1 MGLGTKLMN
10 AYRYEVDVKPLADEL
25 GMGGG
30 GGWVA
35 IVPELPGCKSDGDTP
50 TDALSNAFDAI
61 ICWIEAAV
69 EMGRA
74 VPEPKVVQAA

>member
-1 MGLGTKLMN
+1 MN
-10 AYRYEVDVKPLADEL
+10 AVRYEVEVKPLADEL
-25 GMGGG
+25 GMGEA

-50 TDALSNAFDAI
+50 TEALSNAFDAI
-61 ICWIEAAV
+61 ECWIEAAV

-74 VPEPKVVQAA
+74 VPEPKVVGVV

>member
-1 MGLGTKLMN
+1 MN
-10 AYRYEVDVKPLADEL
+10 AVRYEADVKPLADEL
-25 GMGGG
+25 GVGEV

-35 IVPELPGCKSDGDTP
+35 IVHELPGCKSDGDTP
-50 TDALSNAFDAI
+50 TEALSNAFDAI
-61 ICWIEAAV
+61 QCWIEAAV

>member
-1 MGLGTKLMN
+1 MRSI
-10 AYRYEVDVKPLADEL
+10 AQPLADEL
-25 GMGGG
+25 GVGGG
-30 GGWVA
+30 EGGWIA

-50 TDALSNAFDAI
+50 TEALSNAFDAI
-61 ICWIEAAV
+61 ECWIEAAV